1 MSTIHFL
8 NVKEGD
14 CSIIEHNSGHISV
27 IDVCNARKNSR
38 DNSLHSDWSTVVESA
53 LGNFGQKN
61 NPENPIR
68 YLKENVKAEYIFRYI
83 QTHPDMDHMDGIKD
97 LFESFEVVNFWDT
110 ANNKRIEKFDGTG
123 KYREEDWK
131 FYQSIRRSNQDPKVL
146 YLYPNSVGR
155 YYNQKEDGIC
165 DGLSILAPTEKLIDD
180 ANESED
186 YNDASYVILYR
197 TENRR
202 IVFAGDSAEKT
213 WNYILENHAGDV
225 TNVDV
230 LIAPHHGRSSGGN
243 DDYLD
248 VLNPK
253 LTLLGNAPSEYMDY
267 SAWNNRNLL
276 HFTNNQAGN
285 VILKVDGNNTI
296 DVFVSNQKFANT
308 FKIHNFDSSLKAFY
322 IGQI

>member
-38 DNSLHSDWSTVVESA
+38 DDSLNLDWTATIESV
-53 LGNFGQKN
+53 LGNFRQKD

-68 YLKENVKAEYIFRYI
+68 YLKENVKAASIFRYI

-97 LFESFEVVNFWDT
+97 LFETFDVLNFWDT
-110 ANNKRIEKFDGTG
+110 ANNKRIEIFDGSG

-131 FYQSIRRSNQDPKVL
+131 YYQSIRRSIQDPKVL
-146 YLYPNSVGR
+146 YLYSNSVGP
-155 YYNQKEDGIC
+155 YYNRKENGIC
-165 DGLSILAPTEKLIDD
+165 DGLSILAPTEQLVND
-180 ANESED
+180 ANESEK
-186 YNDASYVILYR
+186 YNDVSYVILYR
-197 TENRR
+197 TGNRR
-202 IVFAGDSAEKT
+202 IIFAGDSAEKT
-213 WNYILENHAGDV
+213 WDYILENHADDV
-225 TNVDV
+225 TNIDV

-243 DDYLD
+243 DEYLD

-267 SAWNNRNLL
+267 SAWNNRNLR

-285 VILKVDGNNTI
+285 VILKLDENNALG
-296 DVFVSNQKFANT
+296 VFVSNQKFANT
-308 FKIHNFDSSLKAFY
+308 FKIHNYNPSLKAFY

>member
-1 MSTIHFL
+1 MSLIHFL
-8 NVKEGD
+8 NVNEGD
-14 CSIIEHNSGHISV
+14 CSIIEHNSGHITV
-27 IDVCNARKNSR
+27 IDVCNARKNSK
-38 DNSLHSDWSTVVESA
+38 DNSLNLDWSTVIESA
-53 LGNFGQKN
+53 LGNFGQKD

-68 YLKENVKAEYIFRYI
+68 YLKDNVKAKDIFRYI

-97 LFESFEVVNFWDT
+97 LFESFDVINMWDT
-110 ANNKRIEKFDGTG
+110 ANNKRIEKFDGKG
-123 KYREEDWK
+123 KYREEDWT
-131 FYQSIRRSNQDPKVL
+131 FYQAIRKRVDNPKVL
-146 YLYPNSVGR
+146 YLYPSSVGP
-155 YYNQKEDGIC
+155 YYNKKENGIC
-165 DGLSILAPTEKLIDD
+165 DGLSILAPTAELVNE

-213 WNYILENHAGDV
+213 WNYILENHADDV
-225 TNVDV
+225 RNIDV
-230 LIAPHHGRSSGGN
+230 LVAPHHGRSSGGN
-243 DDYLD
+243 DEYLD

-285 VILKVDGNNTI
+285 IILKVDGNNI
-296 DVFVSNQKFANT
+296 LNVFVSNQKYANT
-308 FKIHNFDSSLKAFY
+308 FKIHNYNPSLRAFY